1 MTTPKGLEGTV
12 IAGRYEVVALLGA
25 GNYASVWRARQ
36 LPAGN
41 EVAVKVLSPGYG
53 SDPELVDDFIA
64 QAKSFLVFRD
74 EPNVAQIL
82 EAGHDLDTG
91 LNFAA
96 LALQGPS
103 VDALLASSGPFP
115 PERVLRVAADV
126 GTALRAI
133 HHRGLVHGDVKG
145 TNVLAAPDGERFV
158 LADFL
163 VGLPDTADGT
173 APTLDM
179 SRVANWAYASP
190 EKVQATSRRDLRP
203 ASDLYSLGVLLFHL
217 ATARFPFESRFPQI
231 VHDHLST
238 PPPDPRSFR
247 AEIPAALAEL
257 ILRCLAKDPSAR
269 FLDADDFLRAVE
281 AARTV
286 RAPAVLSARPRWLLG
301 AVAVAAA
308 VVVLAFVAFLFWP
321 RGLELSLRTVPE
333 SAHYRLYA
341 GETEPGFEAL
351 KIGETPADLA
361 IEEPGTYTVVV
372 EAEGYFART
381 AVLEVKKGMAPAVLV
396 LEEELELR
404 VESEPSGADATLRAL
419 SGERE
424 KYRGDETP
432 TEFDELRAGPHE
444 ITLRLEGYAPFV
456 DTLEVGKETTTFRA
470 VLTVG
475 EPVPLVL
482 FSSPPGAE
490 VSVDGDP
497 TGEPTPCRLVDLLPG
512 TYDIAFRHPEHGRR
526 DTTFVLAGGSA
537 ADTLF
542 MDLHTRTGRD
552 DDVERGTRDADPERA
567 ESRAAV
573 LRDEVRGHVARR
585 AWREAERSLTA
596 LLEIV
601 PADDE
606 TRAWRGRISAG
617 LEEAR
622 SERSPADPAA
632 RRGVEA
638 ALQKY
643 EAALEARD
651 LEAFSRLWVSLQP
664 SERSKYERAL
674 ADIRSQSVEVG
685 APAIR
690 IEGARATVEFQ
701 EVRRIQPREGK
712 EIVADR
718 KRSMSLRRMGSGE
731 WLIESM
737 R

>member
-25 GNYASVWRARQ
+25 GNFASVWRARH
-36 LPAGN
+36 LPAG
-41 EVAVKVLSPGYG
+41 EDVAVKVLSPGYG

-64 QAKSFLVFRD
+64 QAKAFLAFRD
-74 EPNVAQIL
+74 EPNVARVL

-96 LALQGPS
+96 LALQGPT
-103 VDALLASSGPFP
+103 VDALLAGSGPFP
-115 PERVLRVAADV
+115 PERVLRVATDV

-133 HHRGLVHGDVKG
+133 HHKGLVHGDVKG
-145 TNVLAAPDGERFV
+145 TNVLAAPQGERFV

-163 VGLPDTADGT
+163 VGLPESADGT

-179 SRVANWAYASP
+179 SRIANWAYASP

-217 ATARFPFESRFPQI
+217 ATGRFPFESRFPQI

-238 PPPDPRSFR
+238 PAPDPRVHR
-247 AEIPAALAEL
+247 PDLAAPLAEL
-257 ILRCLAKDPSAR
+257 ILRCLAKDPAAR

-281 AARTV
+281 SARAVRPAA
-286 RAPAVLSARPRWLLG
+286 AVLSSRPRWFFG
-301 AVAVAAA
+301 AVAGAIA
-308 VVVLAFVAFLFWP
+308 VLAFVAFLFWP
-321 RGLELSLRTVPE
+321 RGLELALRTVPE
-333 SAHYRLYA
+333 RAQYRLYA
-341 GETEPGFEAL
+341 GEMESRFDAIEV
-351 KIGETPADLA
+351 GETPADIA
-361 IEEPGTYTVVV
+361 IEDEGTYTVVA
-372 EAEGYFART
+372 EAEGYFPKT
-381 AVLEVKKGMAPAVLV
+381 AVVEVKKGMAPAVLV
-396 LEEELELR
+396 LEEALELR
-404 VESEPSGADATLRAL
+404 VESDPPGADATLRAL

-432 TEFDELRAGPHE
+432 TDFDELRAGPHE

-456 DTLEVGKETTTFRA
+456 DTLEVGAEATSFRA
-470 VLTVG
+470 VLVPGT
-475 EPVPLVL
+475 PVPLVL
-482 FSSPPGAE
+482 LTSPPGAE

-497 TGEPTPCRLVDLLPG
+497 SGEPTPCRLVDLLPG
-512 TYDIAFRHPEHGRR
+512 TYEIAFRHPEHARR
-526 DTTFVLAGGSA
+526 DTSFVLSGGSA
-537 ADTLF
+537 GDTLF
-542 MDLHTRTGRD
+542 VDLHARSSGD
-552 DDVERGTRDADPERA
+552 DRARPLGAADEPERA
-567 ESRAAV
+567 ESRAV
-573 LRDEVRGHVARR
+573 TLREDVRGHVARR

-622 SERSPADPAA
+622 SERSAGDPAA
-632 RRGVEA
+632 RSGVQA

-651 LEAFSRLWVSLQP
+651 LEAFARLWVSLQP

-674 ADIRSQSVEVG
+674 ADIRSQSIEIGV
-685 APAIR
+685 PSIR
-690 IEGARATVEFQ
+690 IDGSRATVEFQ
-701 EVRRIQPREGK
+701 EIRRIQPREGK
-712 EIVADR
+712 EIAADR
-718 KRSMSLRRMGSGE
+718 KRAMTLRRMGSGE